1 VLIIL
6 IGHLLLGGIFGMLI
20 QLVLPLAGTYEL
32 IYTQLCILLHSR
44 LSVQCLLYV
53 YCVCGVDVRMW
64 VHAPGSAVLILPY
77 SL

>member
-1 VLIIL
+1 
-6 IGHLLLGGIFGMLI
+6 MLI

-32 IYTQLCILLHSR
+32 IYTQLCKLHI
-44 LSVQCLLYV
+44 SVAFQSSAYYMCTV
-53 YCVCGVDVRMW
+53 CVGVDVRML